1 VAVVAL
7 ALTLAMPPEAVAPV
21 ETAVVES
28 LWWTNS
34 LKPMDMKTLIT
45 LAAVLAA
52 SLTALAQRAS
62 ESVVTANVTTVTRL
76 VSVVPVY
83 SEDSNVTLRA
93 LQENFVTFTRLA
105 DGSEVNKATFARQY
119 TLAGI
124 TNLPTVW
131 TNRLGTVVTNNPY
144 KNALQTMWTRLDG
157 HPELTVIVAANPGIV
172 YIPPPPEPEPEP
184 EPEPTPEP
192 EPE

>member
-1 VAVVAL
+1 
-7 ALTLAMPPEAVAPV
+7 MNKI
-21 ETAVVES
+21 S
-28 LWWTNS
+28 
-34 LKPMDMKTLIT
+34 IT
-45 LAAVLAA
+45 LAAFLAA

-62 ESVVTANVTTVTRL
+62 ESVVTSSLTTVTRL
-76 VSVVPVY
+76 VSIVPVY

-105 DGSEVNKATFARQY
+105 DGSEVNKATTSRQY

-131 TNRLGTVVTNNPY
+131 TNRLGNVVTNNAY
-144 KNALQTMWTRLDG
+144 KNALQTMWTRCDG

-172 YIPPPPEPEPEP
+172 YIPPPPPPEPEP
-184 EPEPTPEP
+184 E
-192 EPE
+192 